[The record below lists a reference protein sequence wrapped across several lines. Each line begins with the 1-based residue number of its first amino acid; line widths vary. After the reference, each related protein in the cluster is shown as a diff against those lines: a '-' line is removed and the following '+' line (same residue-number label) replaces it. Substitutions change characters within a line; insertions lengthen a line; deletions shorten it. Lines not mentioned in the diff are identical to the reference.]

1 MTNLAYLVIFIAD
14 CIAKVKSDCLR
25 DSRIIMHTDTLLQ
38 PFVGADLS
46 ALIGINL
53 RKSSSNSVGAR
64 AERGGGEGLYGRPRP
79 VPCAPMWRNAITPP
93 APGDHQSPLNIP
105 PTFLPPP
112 PPLPP

>member
-64 AERGGGEGLYGRPRP
+64 AERGGGEGLYDRTRP
-79 VPCAPMWRNAITPP
+79 VSWAPMCKYSFTYP
-93 APGDHQSPLNIP
+93 APVVHYSLV
-105 PTFLPPP
+105 
-112 PPLPP
+112 